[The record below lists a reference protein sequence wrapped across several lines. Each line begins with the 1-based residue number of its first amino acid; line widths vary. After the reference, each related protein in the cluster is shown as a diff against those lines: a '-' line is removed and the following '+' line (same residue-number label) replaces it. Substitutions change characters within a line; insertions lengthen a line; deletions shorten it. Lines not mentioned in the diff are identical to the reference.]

1 MATHHG
7 RAHALLGTRQF
18 GQFVGPDPG
27 GRHRRGT
34 DLGIAGADAVLVD
47 GECNQTDSTVT
58 CCLKQ
63 NPGQYEKCGATAPT
77 QQQPSPTETQTPPT
91 ETQPRR
97 PPPLIKVSSDDD
109 AMTDEEV
116 DKMCRDYYVRCI
128 ERRGLKINLQYG
140 TSHCQSCFDLCRKK
154 RYWPWSANGKRC
166 PGG

>member
-1 MATHHG
+1 MRFSRLYASSS
-7 RAHALLGTRQF
+7 
-18 GQFVGPDPG
+18 GPPLAIVIAMVLTSG
-27 GRHRRGT
+27 C
-34 DLGIAGADAVLVD
+34 AGADAALA

-63 NPGQYEKCGATAPT
+63 NPGHYERCGATPPP
-77 QQQPSPTETQTPPT
+77 QQQPSLAETEVPPT

-97 PPPLIKVSSDDD
+97 PPPLVDVSDEDDD

-116 DKMCRDYYVRCI
+116 DKMCREHYVRCI
-128 ERRGLKINLQYG
+128 EKRGLKINLQYG